1 MLDTKIGSLEIKQ
14 ETEKERRNFKKNVY
28 CSVKVNTYIDI
39 VTSLVLQINGEY
51 CYDRKFSYS
60 SEFH

>member
-1 MLDTKIGSLEIKQ
+1 MLDAKIGSLEIKQ
-14 ETEKERRNFKKNVY
+14 ETEKEKRNFKTVY

-51 CYDRKFSYS
+51 CYDKKISTS
-60 SEFH
+60 SELH